1 MKYFGKLLAIIILF
15 YATTTHAQ
23 VLPFDIDLEHGMS
36 GLEVRMLQQY
46 LAPLGYFDHVVTGNF
61 LDITRSGVKAWQTA
75 NCVPSTGYFGPL
87 SRAAANGLKKCPT
100 ASTVQSQ
107 PTTVIQES
115 VLPVQAKT
123 ETVSPLTR
131 TRVNSRSRSN
141 DTPAV
146 SVSVSPTSTTTR
158 VLSSATFTATVSN
171 ADDTSVTWSTT
182 GGSINSSGV
191 FTAPSS
197 VSASTTYT
205 ITATSAQDTTK
216 SDTASVEVVPVIVTV
231 TPSATTTLGGRTV
244 TLTATVSNATTS
256 AVTWSS
262 SGGSVNASGVFTA
275 PGVTS
280 TTTYTVTASST
291 VDSSRAASASV
302 EVTPDANFVGW
313 WKLDEGSGTTAND
326 SSGRGNHGTWSGTES
341 GDVGYYHTDGAPTFD
356 YSGSFS
362 SGSDKVT
369 ITGIDIGEARTITF
383 WAYIP
388 TLSGTTEMVSKSA
401 SGQGVEVIINGGTIQ
416 FYVMGS
422 SVVGL
427 SADAEDINLNAW
439 NYITATYDGP
449 NSTMRIYVNGQ
460 QSGGTQTAP
469 GTIGNVDALRFGD
482 WADDNRDFVGRL
494 NDIRMYTQLFNAQ
507 QVLDLYNTF
516 D

>member
-1 MKYFGKLLAIIILF
+1 MKSIWKICVLIIFLF
-15 YATTTHAQ
+15 TTPAHAQ
-23 VLPFDIDLEHGMS
+23 VLPFDIDLEYGMS

-46 LAPLGYFDHVVTGNF
+46 LAPLGYFDHAVTGNF
-61 LDITRSGVKAWQTA
+61 LDVTRAGVKAWQTA
-75 NCVPSTGYFGPL
+75 HCVPSTGYFGPL
-87 SRAAANGLKKCPT
+87 SRAAANGLKKCP
-100 ASTVQSQ
+100 AAAPVISETVKPITQIIE
-107 PTTVIQES
+107 T
-115 VLPVQAKT
+115 LPP
-123 ETVSPLTR
+123 TVSPLTR
-131 TRVNSRSRSN
+131 TRVNSRSSSR
-141 DTPAV
+141 DETPAV
-146 SVSVSPTSTTTR
+146 SVSISPTSTTSR
-158 VLSSATFTATVSN
+158 VFATTTFSATVSN
-171 ADDTSVTWSTT
+171 ASDTSVTWSTT
-182 GGSINSSGV
+182 GGSINSSGI

-205 ITATSAQDTTK
+205 ITATSVADTSK
-216 SDTASVEVVPVIVTV
+216 SSTATVEVVPVVVSI
-231 TPSATTTLGGRTV
+231 TPSSTTTLGGRTV
-244 TLTATVSNATTS
+244 TLSATVSNATTS
-256 AVTWSS
+256 AVTWSA
-262 SGGSVNASGVFTA
+262 SGGSINSSGVFTA
-275 PGVTS
+275 PGVTA
-280 TTTYTVTASST
+280 TTTYTITASST
-291 VDSSRAASASV
+291 VDSSRAATASV

-313 WKLDEGSGTTAND
+313 WKLDEGSGSTAND

-341 GDVGYYHTDGAPTFD
+341 GDAGYYHTDGAPTFD

-401 SGQGVEVIINGGTIQ
+401 SGQGVEVIINSGTIQ

-427 SADAEDINLNAW
+427 SADAEDVTLNAW

-460 QSGGTQTAP
+460 QSGGTATAP

-494 NDIRMYTQLFNAQ
+494 NDIRMYTQLFTAE